1 MEAQWNNEKF
11 DMPRLGLGTWQA
23 PKGVVANAVKE
34 AIRAGY
40 RLIDCA
46 AAYGNEK
53 EIGNALHEMIMET
66 KEVTRDDLFI
76 VSKVF
81 NTHHVFG
88 EDVDRP
94 KRALRQTLEDL
105 RLEKLDLWLMHWP
118 ISFAEE
124 VIPDGGLRDSK
135 GKPNSKLTIQEEYIE
150 TWKCMEKLKDEGFVK
165 HIGVSNFRRDQIENI
180 LKNKL
185 TKPVVNQIELHPYL
199 QQPDLVTF
207 SKQHN
212 ILIMAYSPL
221 GSKASYS
228 GSTYP
233 KDVGCTLM
241 DNPTIIAIANKSKHS
256 PAQVLIKWSLQSGF
270 VCIPKSA
277 TASRIRDNFMPE
289 IDKNWVLD
297 EDDMSKISELNRDF
311 RYSIGYIPGHYDCEN
326 APW

>member
-94 KRALRQTLEDL
+94 KRALTQTLEDL

-124 VIPDGGLRDSK
+124 EIPDGGLRDSK

-150 TWKCMEKLKDEGFVK
+150 TWKCMEKLKNEGLVK

-180 LKNKL
+180 LNNRL
-185 TKPVVNQIELHPYL
+185 PSLL
-199 QQPDLVTF
+199 
-207 SKQHN
+207 
-212 ILIMAYSPL
+212 
-221 GSKASYS
+221 
-228 GSTYP
+228 
-233 KDVGCTLM
+233 
-241 DNPTIIAIANKSKHS
+241 
-256 PAQVLIKWSLQSGF
+256 LIKLNCIHIYNSQISFLSLNNTIF
-270 VCIPKSA
+270 
-277 TASRIRDNFMPE
+277 
-289 IDKNWVLD
+289 
-297 EDDMSKISELNRDF
+297 
-311 RYSIGYIPGHYDCEN
+311 
-326 APW
+326 